1 MKKRFII
8 PFILAA
14 ACFLQT
20 PVRAD
25 NLSFGVVN
33 YGTCATDSKYGKQE
47 FASFESI
54 KKQMTALLEDTHK
67 QITDIDSKL
76 KDPEFRDSL
85 SPEAEEEMKNKF
97 YRLNDDL
104 TQYQQQYQQVMMQT
118 QMRMQQMLT
127 AQINSASEKVA
138 KEKKL
143 SMVLNKEICPFA
155 APSLD
160 VTGQVVTE
168 MDKHF
173 DETAKEHAAAAA
185 AAEQSATETS
195 KK

>member
-8 PFILAA
+8 PFILTA

-20 PVRAD
+20 PARAD

-67 QITDIDSKL
+67 QITDIDTKL

-127 AQINSASEKVA
+127 SQINSASEKVA

-155 APSLD
+155 SPSLD
-160 VTGQVVTE
+160 VTGQVVVE

-173 DETAKEHAAAAA
+173 DDAAKEHAAATA